1 MRNFQDTFETRKQSL
16 IGFFS
21 ICMIVPLNVLLS
33 QPLTDSTKTTSAY
46 QIDIIHPTLHTIFQ
60 TVAADRQING

>member
-1 MRNFQDTFETRKQSL
+1 MRNFQDTFETPKQSF

-21 ICMIVPLNVLLS
+21 ICMIVLLS
-33 QPLTDSTKTTSAY
+33 QPLTDSTKTTSVY
-46 QIDIIHPTLHTIFQ
+46 QIDIIHPTLHSIFQ